1 MSNEK
6 TQMVD
11 LLSSSKKKSWT
22 IKNFSKDGFL
32 IDNKLYNHSIL
43 ISSENIHTWNI
54 DSQITDKNFNFIKT
68 LKSYPELLLIGVGDT
83 IISPYLDIRSKMS
96 KLSIAVEIMTT
107 PAACRTWNILISEG
121 RQAFACL
128 KLK

>member
-1 MSNEK
+1 MSSEK

-11 LLSSSKKKSWT
+11 LLSSSKNKSLT
-22 IKNFSKDGFL
+22 IKNFSKNGFL

-43 ISSENIHTWNI
+43 ISLENIHTWNV
-54 DSQITDKNFNFIKT
+54 DSHITDKNFNFIKT
-68 LKSYPELLLIGVGDT
+68 LKSFPELLLIGVGDT
-83 IISPYLDIRSKMS
+83 ISSPYLDIRSKMS

-107 PAACRTWNILISEG
+107 PSACRTWNILISEG

-128 KLK
+128 KL

>member
-1 MSNEK
+1 MSSEK

-11 LLSSSKKKSWT
+11 LLSSSTKKSLT

-43 ISSENIHTWNI
+43 ISSENIYNWNI

-68 LKSYPELLLIGVGDT
+68 LKSYPELL
-83 IISPYLDIRSKMS
+83 
-96 KLSIAVEIMTT
+96 
-107 PAACRTWNILISEG
+107 
-121 RQAFACL
+121 
-128 KLK
+128 

>member
-1 MSNEK
+1 MSSEK

-11 LLSSSKKKSWT
+11 LLSSSTKKSLT
-22 IKNFSKDGFL
+22 IKNLSKDGFL

-43 ISSENIHTWNI
+43 ISLENIHTWNV
-54 DSQITDKNFNFIKT
+54 DSYITDKNFNFIKT
-68 LKSYPELLLIGVGDT
+68 LKSFPELLLIGVGDT
-83 IISPYLDIRSKMS
+83 ISSPYLDIRSKMS

-107 PAACRTWNILISEG
+107 PSACRTWNILISEG

-128 KLK
+128 KL

>member
-1 MSNEK
+1 MNSEK

-11 LLSSSKKKSWT
+11 LLSSSKKKSLT
-22 IKNFSKDGFL
+22 IKNFIKNGFL

-43 ISSENIHTWNI
+43 ISLENIHTWNV
-54 DSQITDKNFNFIKT
+54 DSHITDKNFNFIKT
-68 LKSYPELLLIGVGDT
+68 LKSFPELLLIGVGDT
-83 IISPYLDIRSKMS
+83 ISSPYLDIRSKMS

-107 PAACRTWNILISEG
+107 QSACRTWNILISEG

-128 KLK
+128 KL

>member
-1 MSNEK
+1 MSSEK

-11 LLSSSKKKSWT
+11 LLSSSKKNSWT
-22 IKNFSKDGFL
+22 IRNFSKDGFL

-68 LKSYPELLLIGVGDT
+68 LKIYPELLLIGVGDT
-83 IISPYLDIRSKMS
+83 ISSPYLDIRSKMS

-107 PAACRTWNILISEG
+107 PSACRTWNIIISEG

-128 KLK
+128 KL